1 MSANPKRRLW
11 VSAAALALGFGGFGA
26 WVAARRYRLDTAD
39 HSAVD
44 LLFELTMPDAQGRD
58 VQLAAWRGRPL
69 VVNFWATWCPPCVG
83 EMPELSEMQR
93 DFADRGLQILGI
105 GIDSDRNIRQFAEKM
120 PMSYPL
126 LVAGA
131 GGSELT
137 RRFGNPS
144 GSLPFTAVVDREGRI
159 RHRILGR
166 FDNAD
171 LRASIARIL

>member
-1 MSANPKRRLW
+1 MNARRRIW
-11 VSAAALALGFGGFGA
+11 IASAALALGFGGFGA
-26 WVAARRYRLDTAD
+26 WVASRRYALDSAD

-44 LLFELTMPDAQGRD
+44 LLLGLTMPDAKGRE
-58 VQLAAWRGRPL
+58 VQLAEWRGRPL

-83 EMPELSEMQR
+83 EMPELSEMQL
-93 DFADRGLQILGI
+93 DYADRGLQILGI
-105 GIDSDRNIRQFAEKM
+105 GVDSDANIRQFAEKM

-137 RRFGNPS
+137 RRFGNQS
-144 GSLPFTAVVDREGRI
+144 GALPFTAVVDREGRI

-171 LRASIARIL
+171 LRAAINAAL

>member
-1 MSANPKRRLW
+1 MNAGRRIW
-11 VSAAALALGFGGFGA
+11 IAGAALALGFGGFGA
-26 WVAARRYRLDTAD
+26 WVASRRYALDSAD

-44 LLFELTMPDAQGRD
+44 LLLGLTMPDAKGSEVR
-58 VQLAAWRGRPL
+58 LAEWRGRPL

-83 EMPELSEMQR
+83 EMPELSEMQL
-93 DFADRGLQILGI
+93 DYADRGLQILGI
-105 GIDSDRNIRQFAEKM
+105 GVDSDANIRQFAEKM

-131 GGSELT
+131 GGTELT
-137 RRFGNPS
+137 RRFGNQS
-144 GSLPFTAVVDREGRI
+144 GALPFTAVVDREGRI

-171 LRASIARIL
+171 LRAAISATL